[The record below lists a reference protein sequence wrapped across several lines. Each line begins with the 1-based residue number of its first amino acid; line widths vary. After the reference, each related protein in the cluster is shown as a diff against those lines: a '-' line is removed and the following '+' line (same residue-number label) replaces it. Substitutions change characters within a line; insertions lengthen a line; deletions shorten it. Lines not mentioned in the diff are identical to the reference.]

1 MLCHFFVSKK
11 WQSNVICKNVNNLC
25 VMCVCARPCIHI
37 WERQRERERERDI
50 SAIFYSPYYQKQQDK
65 CFCFCFFF
73 PSKWHGKSSQILLFC
88 GGKKNMYNFFWIYIP
103 SMEWKN
109 QSQQLHWDSLT
120 VYFKNAKCN
129 PKSWLMLLLPC
140 GFCLYTLA
148 LMFIQHF
155 KNYKCVSVEELCY
168 IKDFLFVC
176 F

>member
-25 VMCVCARPCIHI
+25 VMCVCVHAHVYIY
-37 WERQRERERERDI
+37 ERDREKEKERE
-50 SAIFYSPYYQKQQDK
+50 IFLPFSIVLIIKNNK
-65 CFCFCFFF
+65 INVFVFVFF
-73 PSKWHGKSSQILLFC
+73 SKWHGKSSQILLFC

-109 QSQQLHWDSLT
+109 QSQQLHWASLT